1 MSSPY
6 VGEIRCFGF
15 NFAPYGWAWCD
26 GQSMSIAQYSTLYA
40 VIGTIYGGDGQSTFN
55 LPNLQGNV
63 PMHWGNPTTG
73 PATGFN
79 TVIGQTMGTT
89 TWTLTTA
96 QMPLHNH
103 SITVQGFPN
112 GQPLTYKTRTPNQ
125 NAWLSDS
132 QPGGIWYDKGS
143 PNLDAQFSQQT
154 LSPYGG
160 SQPHENMQPY
170 LCLNFCM
177 SLFGIFPSQN

>member
-15 NFAPYGWAWCD
+15 NFAPYGWAFCN
-26 GQSMSIAQYSTLYA
+26 GQPMSIAQNSTLYA

-63 PMHWGNPTTG
+63 PMHWGNPTSG

-89 TWTLTTA
+89 TVTLLAT
-96 QMPLHNH
+96 QQPQHNH
-103 SITVQGFPN
+103 TITVQEFPT
-112 GQPLTYKTRTPNQ
+112 GGLHSYRTATPNQ
-125 NAWLSDS
+125 NSWMSDS
-132 QPGGIWYDKGS
+132 FPGGLWHDVAS
-143 PNLDAQFSQQT
+143 PTLNAQFSQQE
-154 LSPYGG
+154 LSPFGG